1 MKKVDYTLALGIFAG
16 LVVLYLLMANSVQGF
31 QNAPSSS
38 TATPS
43 NAMPEPTT
51 PSNDAQTA
59 SLMPPTT
66 TPAAM
71 NTATT
76 TIKLSDLQMAKNA
89 MNTLK
94 ATLDNL
100 H

>member
-1 MKKVDYTLALGIFAG
+1 
-16 LVVLYLLMANSVQGF
+16 
-31 QNAPSSS
+31 
-38 TATPS
+38 
-43 NAMPEPTT
+43 MPEPTT